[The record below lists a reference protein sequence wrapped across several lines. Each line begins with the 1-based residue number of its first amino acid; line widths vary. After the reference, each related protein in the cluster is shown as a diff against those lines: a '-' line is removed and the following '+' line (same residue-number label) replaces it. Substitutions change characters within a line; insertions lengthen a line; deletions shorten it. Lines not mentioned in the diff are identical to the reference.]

1 MKFEKSYVT
10 VGDLKKLLANYDDSK
25 PVKFYTDENQL
36 GERYVELEV
45 DSETVLSVETEN

>member
-1 MKFEKSYVT
+1 MKVKRNYIT
-10 VGDLKKLLANYDDSK
+10 VGDLKKLLANYDDSQ
-25 PVKFYTDENQL
+25 PVKFYADENQL